1 MTTILTRGHSPALAW
16 AMWALGALY
25 YCYGFFNRVSPSVMI
40 DELMRDFGVGAAAL
54 GNLAAFYFYAY
65 ASLQIVVGLVFDRF
79 GARVPLV
86 AACAITAAGAWLFA
100 VATDIQTAYIA
111 RLAMGI
117 GGAFTWVGA
126 LQLIADGF
134 PPQRFAMLSG
144 LTLFFGLMGGVFG
157 QAPLGAL
164 VAEFGWRATSF
175 GAGAFGVVLAVALA
189 LVVRSRPTPPQ
200 THAQAGTG
208 ARLRGVVAHPQ
219 SWLLALYGAGTTG
232 PILAFGGLWG
242 VPYLM
247 AKHGIDRTYAATL
260 TTTLLIGW
268 GIGGPLMGWI
278 SEKMRLRRPPMVIG
292 SVLVL
297 VSLLIVLYVP
307 GLPIGVA
314 QLLLLIQG
322 LCSGTMVL
330 IFATAREHNRPESA
344 GVAAGFVNMSGM
356 GAAAV
361 LQPLVGYLLD
371 LGWTGELSEGVRVYP
386 LAAYATACSIIPV
399 AVAGAVI
406 AAFFIRETGCRNVH
420 DR

>member
-1 MTTILTRGHSPALAW
+1 MNTRAYSPGLAW
-16 AMWALGALY
+16 SMWALGALY

-40 DELMRDFGVGAAAL
+40 EELMRDFEVGAAAL

-65 ASLQIVVGLVFDRF
+65 ASLQIVVGIVFDRF
-79 GARVPLV
+79 GARLPLV
-86 AACAITAAGAWLFA
+86 AACATTAAGAWLFA
-100 VATDIQTAYIA
+100 VAPDIQTAYIA

-164 VAEFGWRATSF
+164 VAIVGWRATSF
-175 GAGAFGVVLAVALA
+175 GAAVFGVVLAIALA
-189 LVVRSRPTPPQ
+189 LVVRSRPPQQQ
-200 THAQAGTG
+200 THTQASTG
-208 ARLRGVVAHPQ
+208 SRLRGVVANPQ

-278 SEKMRLRRPPMVIG
+278 SEKMQLRRPPMVVG
-292 SVLVL
+292 SITVLVT
-297 VSLLIVLYVP
+297 LLLVLYVP
-307 GLPIGVA
+307 GLPVWAA
-314 QLLLLIQG
+314 QILLLLQG

-330 IFATAREHNRPESA
+330 IFATAREHNRPDSA

-371 LGWTGELSEGVRVYP
+371 LGWNGELAGGVRVYP
-386 LAAYATACSIIPV
+386 LAAYAWACAVIPV
-399 AVAGAVI
+399 AVAGAVV
-406 AAFFIRETGCRNVH
+406 AALFIRETGCRNVH
-420 DR
+420 TG